1 MTQAFSEVLARQRP
15 LLALAVITALFIAA
29 AAAIAPSRAADPA
42 TDVTWSVGIG
52 VLDANGDGII
62 QAGDSPKLTVTITAS
77 IAPDAADQGNNAKVD
92 VADTGT
98 TPAALAISNL
108 RFGEGPDAGGVDATR
123 VGLPSA
129 SGIRFLPDET
139 APNDQKVRV
148 EAGDLNPDANAPLAC
163 ASNTGS
169 DSSGSTPATATCT
182 IVTDTL
188 VVIPSGT
195 PDGSYRISGNV
206 EFSGTATVTFD
217 DATDAPETATAGGAA
232 ATTTPANTTPLPTAV
247 SYNIVLGPVAAVD
260 SVSFAPA
267 NTCTAAGVYTGTG
280 NDKACK
286 TTIDTNA
293 ESEFELKILNSAK
306 RGVLSAQLATVVVT
320 LLREGDAGGSATL
333 SMCGGGSASGSS
345 CNPALDSPN
354 LLGGGEGSMRQTTSS
369 FKIRVKAPRT
379 PGAAT
384 LRVLVV
390 PKTGDSEPKTIALT
404 FTGSAS
410 KYTLAEQTGTVLN
423 RLAGDEQDAMDIKDG
438 ARNVLHIGLSATDS
452 RDQTV
457 SVPTG
462 LTYDVMDPDGKK
474 LTAGITAG
482 PANKADGADAG
493 TDPDVDTSKVRI
505 EVSDNAAPFLA
516 TGEYTLN
523 IKQGTKTVATTTFTV
538 AGPTAEDGLTVEAD
552 LDAADAVGSEVP
564 IAITAK
570 DADGNNVPDGT
581 RVLITVSDIDTGSG
595 NVLVLS
601 GANAAGAV
609 YKTTKNGR
617 ATATAIVVGTARA
630 VLTVDIVGTDGTD
643 DGTDDD
649 ANTDLSLANAHEVL
663 DLSGVDQ
670 VQTTSP
676 TTGLTRTD
684 LGQYTSWMRSET
696 TTAAALFNQLVRRG
710 ATAIHLFNGTNW
722 VRYATVDGVRV
733 PGALDFTVKQGD
745 TLFIGG

>member
-52 VLDANGDGII
+52 VKDADGDGII
-62 QAGDSPKLTVTITAS
+62 QAGDSPTLTVTITAS
-77 IAPDAADQGNNAKVD
+77 IAPDAADQASGAKVD
-92 VADTGT
+92 VDNDAVGIMNLMFGDSMDANT
-98 TPAALAISNL
+98 T
-108 RFGEGPDAGGVDATR
+108 DATR
-123 VGLPSA
+123 LQIASG
-129 SGIRFLPDET
+129 SGIRFLPDPN
-139 APNDQKVRV
+139 APNDQKVRITST
-148 EAGDLNPDANAPLAC
+148 DLNPG
-163 ASNTGS
+163 TGNLS
-169 DSSGSTPATATCT
+169 CVTTSSRGTDSSGSTPATATCVIET
-182 IVTDTL
+182 GVL

-206 EFSGTATVTFD
+206 EFTGTATVDFD
-217 DATDAPETATAGGAA
+217 DADAGTADETATVGNAA
-232 ATTTPANTTPLPTAV
+232 NNVLPTAV
-247 SYNIVLGPVAAVD
+247 STNIVLGPVA
-260 SVSFAPA
+260 SVNSVAFAPA
-267 NTCTAAGVYTGTG
+267 TTGCSAAGVIASGG
-280 NDKACK
+280 DKACK
-286 TTIDTNA
+286 TTIPVNA
-293 ESEFELKILNSAK
+293 ESEFELKILNAATPP

-320 LLREGDAGGSATL
+320 LLRTGDAGGSATL
-333 SMCGGGSASGSS
+333 SKCGTVDASGSS
-345 CNPALDSPN
+345 CNPALTSPSS
-354 LLGGGEGSMRQTTSS
+354 LGGQSTGS
-369 FKIRVKAPRT
+369 FKVRVKAPRT

-390 PKTGDSEPKTIALT
+390 PKTGDSEERTQSLT
-404 FTGSAS
+404 FVGSAS

-457 SVPTG
+457 PVPTG
-462 LTYDVMDPDGKK
+462 LVYDVMDPDGKK

-482 PANKADGADAG
+482 PANKADGSDEG

-516 TGEYTLN
+516 NGEYTLN
-523 IKQGTKTVATTTFTV
+523 IKQGSKTVATTTFTV
-538 AGPTAEDGLTVEAD
+538 AGPTAEDGLTVAAD

-564 IAITAK
+564 ITITAK

-630 VLTVDIVGTDGTD
+630 VLTVDIVGTDGGD
-643 DGTDDD
+643 DGTADDD
-649 ANTDLSLANAHEVL
+649 NTDLSLANAHEVL

-684 LGQYTSWMRSET
+684 LGQYASWMRSET

>member
-29 AAAIAPSRAADPA
+29 VAAIAPSRAADPA

-52 VLDANGDGII
+52 VKDADGDGII
-62 QAGDSPKLTVTITAS
+62 QAGDSPTLTVTITAS
-77 IAPDAADQGNNAKVD
+77 IAPDAADQASGASVD
-92 VADTGT
+92 VDNDAVE
-98 TPAALAISNL
+98 IMNL
-108 RFGEGPDAGGVDATR
+108 MFGDSMDANSGAGSDATR
-123 VGLPSA
+123 LQIASG
-129 SGIRFLPDET
+129 SGIRFLPDAS
-139 APNDQKVRV
+139 APNDQKVRITST
-148 EAGDLNPDANAPLAC
+148 DLNPDSGNLSC
-163 ASNTGS
+163 VIASSRGT
-169 DSSGSTPATATCT
+169 DSSGSTPATATCVIET
-182 IVTDTL
+182 GVL

-206 EFSGTATVTFD
+206 EFTGTATVSFE
-217 DATDAPETATAGGAA
+217 DADADTADETATVGNAA
-232 ATTTPANTTPLPTAV
+232 NNVLPTAV
-247 SYNIVLGPVAAVD
+247 STNIVLGPVA
-260 SVSFAPA
+260 SVNSVAFAPA
-267 NTCTAAGVYTGTG
+267 TTGCSAAGVIASGG
-280 NDKACK
+280 DKACK
-286 TTIDTNA
+286 TTIPTNA
-293 ESEFELKILNSAK
+293 ESEFELKILNAATPP

-320 LLREGDAGGSATL
+320 LLRTGDAGGSATL
-333 SMCGGGSASGSS
+333 SQCGAVAASGSS
-345 CNPALDSPN
+345 CNPALTSPSS
-354 LLGGGEGSMRQTTSS
+354 LGGQSTGS
-369 FKIRVKAPRT
+369 FKVRVKAPRT

-390 PKTGDSEPKTIALT
+390 PKTGDSEERTQSLT
-404 FTGSAS
+404 FVGSAS

-423 RLAGDEQDAMDIKDG
+423 RLAGDQQVAIKDS
-438 ARNVLHIGLSATDS
+438 ARNALDIGLSATDS

-457 SVPTG
+457 PVPTG
-462 LTYDVMDPDGKK
+462 LNYQVMGPDGK
-474 LTAGITAG
+474 TAAGITAAAG
-482 PANKADGADAG
+482 KKADGNDEG
-493 TDPDVDTSKVRI
+493 TDPDTDTSKVRI

-538 AGPTAEDGLTVEAD
+538 AGPTAEGGLTVEAD
-552 LDAADAVGSEVP
+552 TDAADAVGAEVP
-564 IAITAK
+564 ITITAK
-570 DADGNNVPDGT
+570 DADGNNVADGT

-643 DGTDDD
+643 DGTVDDD
-649 ANTDLSLANAHEVL
+649 NTDLSLANAHVVL
-663 DLSGVDQ
+663 DLSGVDA

-684 LGQYTSWMRSET
+684 LGQYASWMRSET

-722 VRYATVDGVRV
+722 VPYATVDGVRV

>member
-29 AAAIAPSRAADPA
+29 VAAIAPSRAADPA

-52 VLDANGDGII
+52 VKDADGDGII
-62 QAGDSPKLTVTITAS
+62 QAGDSPTLTVTITAS
-77 IAPDAADQGNNAKVD
+77 IAPDAADQAPGAKVD
-92 VADTGT
+92 VDNNAV
-98 TPAALAISNL
+98 AINGF
-108 RFGEGPDAGGVDATR
+108 RFDDSMDANTVDATR
-123 VGLPSA
+123 LQIASG
-129 SGIRFLPDET
+129 SGIRFLPNPS
-139 APNDQKVRV
+139 APNDQKVRITS
-148 EAGDLNPDANAPLAC
+148 ADLNPAAPATLSC
-163 ASNTGS
+163 VPASSRGT
-169 DSSGSTPATATCT
+169 DSSGSTPATATCVIET
-182 IVTDTL
+182 GVL

-206 EFSGTATVTFD
+206 EFEGNATVSFDDADTDTADETATV
-217 DATDAPETATAGGAA
+217 GNAA
-232 ATTTPANTTPLPTAV
+232 NNVLPTAV
-247 SYNIVLGPVAAVD
+247 STNIVLGPVA
-260 SVSFAPA
+260 SVNSVAFAPA
-267 NTCTAAGVYTGTG
+267 TTGCSAAGVIASGG
-280 NDKACK
+280 DKACK
-286 TTIDTNA
+286 TTIPTNA
-293 ESEFELKILNSAK
+293 ESEFELKILNAATPP

-320 LLREGDAGGSATL
+320 LLRTGDAGGSATL
-333 SMCGGGSASGSS
+333 SQCGAVAASGSS
-345 CNPALDSPN
+345 CNPALTSPSS
-354 LLGGGEGSMRQTTSS
+354 LGGQSTGS
-369 FKIRVKAPRT
+369 FKVRVKAPRT

-390 PKTGDSEPKTIALT
+390 PKTGDSQERTQSLT
-404 FTGSAS
+404 FVGSAS

-423 RLAGDEQDAMDIKDG
+423 RLAGDQQVAIKDS
-438 ARNVLHIGLSATDS
+438 ARNALDIGLSATDS

-457 SVPTG
+457 PVPTG
-462 LTYDVMDPDGKK
+462 LNYQVMGPDGK
-474 LTAGITAG
+474 TAAGITAAAG
-482 PANKADGADAG
+482 KKADGNDEG
-493 TDPDVDTSKVRI
+493 TDPDTDTSKVRI

-538 AGPTAEDGLTVEAD
+538 AGPTAEGGLTVEAD
-552 LDAADAVGSEVP
+552 TDAADAVGAEVP
-564 IAITAK
+564 ITITAK
-570 DADGNNVPDGT
+570 DANGNNVADGT

-643 DGTDDD
+643 DGTVDDD
-649 ANTDLSLANAHEVL
+649 NTDLSLANAHVVL
-663 DLSGVDQ
+663 DLSGVDA

-684 LGQYTSWMRSET
+684 LGQYASWMRSET

>member
-52 VLDANGDGII
+52 VKDADGDGII
-62 QAGDSPKLTVTITAS
+62 QAGDSPRLTVSITAS
-77 IAPDAADQGNNAKVD
+77 IAPDAADQGSGAKVD
-92 VADTGT
+92 VAEAGAITLGSLAFGDGPDTGT
-98 TPAALAISNL
+98 A
-108 RFGEGPDAGGVDATR
+108 DATR
-123 VGLPSA
+123 LQIANRDG
-129 SGIRFLPDET
+129 SGIRFLPNSA
-139 APNDQKVRV
+139 APNAQKVRIV
-148 EAGDLNPDANAPLAC
+148 EDDFLAEDSGYTTSC
-163 ASNTGS
+163 EPNTAR

-182 IVTDTL
+182 IETNVL

-195 PDGSYRISGNV
+195 RDGSYRISGNV

-217 DATDAPETATAGGAA
+217 DATDAPETATIGAA
-232 ATTTPANTTPLPTAV
+232 AGTTDSTKALPTAV
-247 SYNIVLGPVAAVD
+247 STDIVLGPVAAVD
-260 SVSFAPA
+260 DVSFTPA
-267 NTCTAAGVYTGTG
+267 TTGCNAAGVIASGG
-280 NDKACK
+280 DKACK
-286 TTIDTNA
+286 TTIPTNA

-333 SMCGGGSASGSS
+333 SMCGTASASGSS
-345 CNPALDSPN
+345 CNPALRPQSGTDPDH
-354 LLGGGEGSMRQTTSS
+354 LGGQSTGS
-369 FKIRVKAPRT
+369 FKVRVKAPRT

-390 PKTGDSEPKTIALT
+390 PKTGDSEERTRSLT
-404 FTGSAS
+404 FVGAAS

-423 RLAGDEQDAMDIKDG
+423 RLAGDAQNAIKDT
-438 ARNVLHIGLSATDS
+438 ARNALDIGLSATDS

-457 SVPTG
+457 PVPTG
-462 LTYDVMDPDGKK
+462 LNYQVMGPDGK
-474 LTAGITAG
+474 TASGITAAAG
-482 PANKADGADAG
+482 KKADSTGASGDADS
-493 TDPDVDTSKVRI
+493 DPDTDTSKVRI

-538 AGPTAEDGLTVEAD
+538 AGPTAENGLTVEAD

-643 DGTDDD
+643 AGTDDD

-663 DLSGVDQ
+663 DLSGVDA

-684 LGQYTSWMRSET
+684 LGQYASWMRSET

>member
-52 VLDANGDGII
+52 VKDADGDGII
-62 QAGDSPKLTVTITAS
+62 QAGDSPTLTVTITAS
-77 IAPDAADQGNNAKVD
+77 IAPDAADQASGAKVD
-92 VADTGT
+92 VDNNAV
-98 TPAALAISNL
+98 AINGF
-108 RFGEGPDAGGVDATR
+108 RFDDSMDANTVDATR
-123 VGLPSA
+123 LQIASG
-129 SGIRFLPDET
+129 SGIRFLPNPS
-139 APNDQKVRV
+139 APNDQKVRITS
-148 EAGDLNPDANAPLAC
+148 ADLNPADPATLSCVP
-163 ASNTGS
+163 ASSRGT
-169 DSSGSTPATATCT
+169 DSSGSTPATATCVIET
-182 IVTDTL
+182 GVL

-206 EFSGTATVTFD
+206 EFEGNATVSFDDADADTADETATV
-217 DATDAPETATAGGAA
+217 GNAA
-232 ATTTPANTTPLPTAV
+232 NNVLPTAV
-247 SYNIVLGPVAAVD
+247 STNIVLGPVAAVD

-267 NTCTAAGVYTGTG
+267 TTGCNDAGVIASGGT
-280 NDKACK
+280 KACK
-286 TTIDTNA
+286 TTIPTNA
-293 ESEFELKILNSAK
+293 ESEFDLRILNSAK

-333 SMCGGGSASGSS
+333 SQCGAESASGSS
-345 CNPALDSPN
+345 CNPELTSPSG
-354 LLGGGEGSMRQTTSS
+354 LGGETTNR
-369 FKIRVKAPRT
+369 FKVRVKAPRT

-384 LRVLVV
+384 LRALVV
-390 PKTGDSEPKTIALT
+390 PKTGDSQPKTISLT
-404 FTGSAS
+404 FVGAAS

-457 SVPTG
+457 AVPTG
-462 LTYDVMDPDGKK
+462 LTYDIMGPDGKK

-482 PANKADGADAG
+482 PANKADGADEG

-523 IKQGTKTVATTTFTV
+523 IKRGNRTVATTTFTV
-538 AGPTAEDGLTVEAD
+538 AGPTAENGLTVEAD

-643 DGTDDD
+643 AGTDDD

-663 DLSGVDQ
+663 DLSGVDA

-684 LGQYTSWMRSET
+684 LGQYASWMRSET

-710 ATAIHLFNGTNW
+710 ATAIHLFNGTSW
-722 VRYATVDGVRV
+722 VRYATVDGVRI

>member
-52 VLDANGDGII
+52 VKDADGDGII
-62 QAGDSPKLTVTITAS
+62 QAGDSPTLTVTITAS
-77 IAPDAADQGNNAKVD
+77 IAPDAADQASGAKVD
-92 VADTGT
+92 VDNDAVG
-98 TPAALAISNL
+98 IMNL
-108 RFGEGPDAGGVDATR
+108 RFDDSMDANTVDATR
-123 VGLPSA
+123 LQIASG
-129 SGIRFLPDET
+129 SGIRFLPNPS
-139 APNDQKVRV
+139 APNDQKVRITSD
-148 EAGDLNPDANAPLAC
+148 DLNPADPATLSC
-163 ASNTGS
+163 VTASSRGT
-169 DSSGSTPATATCT
+169 DSSGSTPATATCVIET
-182 IVTDTL
+182 GVL

-206 EFSGTATVTFD
+206 EFTGTATVDFD
-217 DATDAPETATAGGAA
+217 DADAGTADETATVGNAA
-232 ATTTPANTTPLPTAV
+232 NNVLPTAV
-247 SYNIVLGPVAAVD
+247 STNIVLGPVAAVD

-267 NTCTAAGVYTGTG
+267 GTCTAAGVYTGTG
-280 NDKACK
+280 NTKACK
-286 TTIDTNA
+286 TTIPTNA
-293 ESEFELKILNSAK
+293 ESEFDLRILNSAK

-333 SMCGGGSASGSS
+333 SRCGGEDASGSS
-345 CNPALDSPN
+345 CNPGLASPN
-354 LLGGGEGSMRQTTSS
+354 VLGGGGMEGTTSR
-369 FKIRVKAPRT
+369 FRIRVKAPRT

-384 LRVLVV
+384 LRALVV
-390 PKTGDSEPKTIALT
+390 PKTGDSEPMTIPLT
-404 FTGSAS
+404 FVGDAS

-457 SVPTG
+457 PVPTG
-462 LTYDVMDPDGKK
+462 LVYDIMDPDGKK

-482 PANKADGADAG
+482 PANKADGSDEG

-516 TGEYTLN
+516 NGEYTLN
-523 IKQGTKTVATTTFTV
+523 IKQGSKTVATTTFTV
-538 AGPTAEDGLTVEAD
+538 AGPTAENGLTVAAD
-552 LDAADAVGSEVP
+552 LDNADAVGSEVP
-564 IAITAK
+564 ITITAK

-684 LGQYTSWMRSET
+684 LGQYASWMRSET

>member
-52 VLDANGDGII
+52 VKDADGDGII
-62 QAGDSPKLTVTITAS
+62 QAGDSPTLTVTITAD
-77 IAPDAADQGNNAKVD
+77 IAPDAADQASGARVD
-92 VADTGT
+92 VEEAGAITLGSLAFDDGPDTGT
-98 TPAALAISNL
+98 
-108 RFGEGPDAGGVDATR
+108 VDATR
-123 VGLPSA
+123 LQIANRDG
-129 SGIRFLPDET
+129 SGIRFLPNSA
-139 APNDQKVRV
+139 APNNQKVRIQT
-148 EAGDLNPDANAPLAC
+148 PDFAATTI
-163 ASNTGS
+163 TGC
-169 DSSGSTPATATCT
+169 DSSSSTDSTGSTPAKATCT
-182 IVTDTL
+182 IETNVL

-195 PDGSYRISGNV
+195 RDGSYRISGNV

-217 DATDAPETATAGGAA
+217 DATDAPETATIGAA
-232 ATTTPANTTPLPTAV
+232 AGTTDTTKALPTAV
-247 SYNIVLGPVAAVD
+247 STDIVLGPVAAVD
-260 SVSFAPA
+260 DVIFTPA
-267 NTCTAAGVYTGTG
+267 EKSCTAAGIYDANG
-280 NDKACK
+280 DKPCK
-286 TTIDTNA
+286 TTIPVNK
-293 ESEFELKILNSAK
+293 ESEFELKILNSAD

-333 SMCGGGSASGSS
+333 SMCGTAAASGSS
-345 CNPALDSPN
+345 CNPALRPQSGTDPDH
-354 LLGGGEGSMRQTTSS
+354 LGGQRTGS
-369 FKIRVKAPRT
+369 FKVRVKAPRT

-384 LRVLVV
+384 LRALVV
-390 PKTGDSEPKTIALT
+390 PKTGDSKEMTQSLIFEGA
-404 FTGSAS
+404 AS

-423 RLAGDEQDAMDIKDG
+423 RLAGDEQVAIKDS
-438 ARNVLHIGLSATDS
+438 ARNALDIGISATDS

-457 SVPTG
+457 DVPLG
-462 LTYDVMDPDGKK
+462 LTYQVMGPDGK
-474 LTAGITAG
+474 TASGITAAAG
-482 PANKADGADAG
+482 KKADSTGASGDAD
-493 TDPDVDTSKVRI
+493 TDPDTDTSKVRI

-538 AGPTAEDGLTVEAD
+538 AGPTAEDGLTVAAD

-564 IAITAK
+564 ITITAK

-663 DLSGVDQ
+663 DLSGVDA

-684 LGQYTSWMRSET
+684 LGQYASWMRSET

>member
-29 AAAIAPSRAADPA
+29 VAAIAPSRAAGGD
-42 TDVTWSVGIG
+42 DVTWSVGIG
-52 VLDANGDGII
+52 VKDADGDGII
-62 QAGDSPKLTVTITAS
+62 QAGDSPELTVTITAS
-77 IAPDAADQGNNAKVD
+77 IAPAAADQASGAKVD
-92 VADTGT
+92 VAQTGAIT
-98 TPAALAISNL
+98 LASL
-108 RFGEGPDAGGVDATR
+108 AFGDSDDAGTVDATR
-123 VGLPSA
+123 LQIATG
-129 SGIRFLPDET
+129 SGIRFLPDES
-139 APNDQKVRV
+139 APNNQLVRI
-148 EAGDLNPDANAPLAC
+148 DADELPSGSLTC
-163 ASNTGS
+163 ASSSGS
-169 DSSGSTPATATCT
+169 DSSGSTPAVATCT
-182 IVTDTL
+182 IETDVL
-188 VVIPSGT
+188 VVIPTGT

-206 EFSGTATVTFD
+206 EFAGEATVTF
-217 DATDAPETATAGGAA
+217 TDADTSDSDDSDTVGDSSS
-232 ATTTPANTTPLPTAV
+232 NVLPTAV
-247 SYNIVLGPVAAVD
+247 STNIVLGPVAAVD
-260 SVSFAPA
+260 SVSFTPA
-267 NTCTAAGVYTGTG
+267 TTGCNDAGVIASGGT
-280 NDKACK
+280 KACK
-286 TTIDTNA
+286 TTIPTNA
-293 ESEFELKILNSAK
+293 ESEFDLRILNSAK

-333 SMCGGGSASGSS
+333 SQCGTASASGSS
-345 CNPALDSPN
+345 CNPALTSPSG
-354 LLGGGEGSMRQTTSS
+354 LGGETTNR
-369 FKIRVKAPRT
+369 FKVRVKAPRT

-384 LRVLVV
+384 LRALVV
-390 PKTGDSEPKTIALT
+390 PKTGDSQPKTISLT
-404 FTGSAS
+404 FVGSAS

-423 RLAGDEQDAMDIKDG
+423 RLPGDEQDANDIKDG

-457 SVPTG
+457 AVPTG
-462 LTYDVMDPDGKK
+462 LTYDIMGPDGKK

-482 PANKADGADAG
+482 PANKADGADEG

-523 IKQGTKTVATTTFTV
+523 IKRGNRTVATTTFTV
-538 AGPTAEDGLTVEAD
+538 AGPTAENGLTVEAD

-564 IAITAK
+564 ITITAK

-643 DGTDDD
+643 AGTDDD

-663 DLSGVDQ
+663 DLSGVDA

-684 LGQYTSWMRSET
+684 LGQYASWMRSET

-710 ATAIHLFNGTNW
+710 ATAIHLFNGTSW
-722 VRYATVDGVRV
+722 VRYATVDGVRI